1 MQRRKDTREWKP
13 TNPVFDPNEPMQV
26 GGQAVIEGVMMR
38 AKGMIAT
45 AVRRPDGEIVIKKEK
60 FVYLIERHPQ
70 LKIAILRGA
79 IGLIEMMYIG
89 IKTLNYSAE
98 VALDDPENAPPKKSA
113 TTFALVVTLIIALVL
128 GVGIFFF
135 FPLFAVTQ
143 FFTVEQHPLKFNL
156 IAGAIRISLLLVY
169 LYAISLMKD
178 VHRLFQYHGAEHKAV
193 FTFEQS
199 APLTVPSAMNFT
211 RFHPRCGTSFVLLV
225 MFVSI
230 FLFSLLDIGLLL
242 FVDSLTLPLRLA
254 THIPCIP
261 IVGGISYEVL
271 RFSAKHA
278 TSPLGRILVA
288 PGLWLQKITTKEPD
302 EKQMEVSL
310 AAIKAALRL
319 DETPVVSTASS
330 VAVGLDYAE
339 SAQRELSTP
348 KPQSTFER

>member
-1 MQRRKDTREWKP
+1 MKGKESAREWTP
-13 TNPVFDPNEPMQV
+13 RNPEFDPNEPMQV

-45 AVRRPDGEIVIKKEK
+45 AVRRPDGKIIVKSEE
-60 FVYLIERHPQ
+60 FHSLMERYSL
-70 LKIAILRGA
+70 LKLPVLRGA

-98 VALDDPENAPPKKSA
+98 IALDESAEETATPTKSA
-113 TTFALVVTLIIALVL
+113 TTLSLAATL
-128 GVGIFFF
+128 GVALILGIGIFFF
-135 FPLFAVTQ
+135 FPLFAATQ
-143 FFTVEQHPLKFNL
+143 LFTLEQHPLEFNL
-156 IAGAIRISLLLVY
+156 VAGGIRIALLLIY
-169 LYAISLMKD
+169 LYAISLMKE
-178 VHRLFQYHGAEHKAV
+178 VNRLFQYHGAEHKAV
-193 FTFEQS
+193 FTFEQN
-199 APLTVPSAMNFT
+199 APLTISSAMRFT

-271 RFSAKHA
+271 KFSARHS

-302 EKQMEVSL
+302 ELQMEVSL
-310 AAIKAALRL
+310 AAIQAALRME
-319 DETPVVSTASS
+319 DVPGVTSASS
-330 VAVGLDYAE
+330 VAVG
-339 SAQRELSTP
+339 
-348 KPQSTFER
+348 

>member
-1 MQRRKDTREWKP
+1 MGMNAKNKTTDWIP
-13 TNPVFDPNEPMQV
+13 TNPNFDPSEPMQV

-38 AKGMIAT
+38 AKGIIAT
-45 AVRRPDGEIVIKKEK
+45 AVRRPDGKIVVKSEE
-60 FVYLIERHPQ
+60 FHSLLERYPL
-70 LKIAILRGA
+70 LKIPVLRGA

-98 VALDDPENAPPKKSA
+98 VAMDESTGESA
-113 TTFALVVTLIIALVL
+113 ASTKGSTTLSLAATL
-128 GVGIFFF
+128 GVALLLGIGIFFF
-135 FPLFAVTQ
+135 LPLFAATQ
-143 FFTVEQHPLKFNL
+143 FFRIEQHPLEFNL
-156 IAGAIRISLLLVY
+156 VAGGIRITILLIY

-178 VHRLFQYHGAEHKAV
+178 VYRLFQYHGAEHKAV
-193 FTFEQS
+193 FTFEQN
-199 APLTVPSAMNFT
+199 APLTTSSAMRFT

-230 FLFSLLDIGLLL
+230 FLFSLLDVGLLL

-271 RFSAKHA
+271 KFSAKHS

-302 EKQMEVSL
+302 ESQMEVSL
-310 AAIKAALRL
+310 AAIKAALRME
-319 DETPVVSTASS
+319 DAPAVMQVSPVTIV
-330 VAVGLDYAE
+330 
-339 SAQRELSTP
+339 
-348 KPQSTFER
+348 